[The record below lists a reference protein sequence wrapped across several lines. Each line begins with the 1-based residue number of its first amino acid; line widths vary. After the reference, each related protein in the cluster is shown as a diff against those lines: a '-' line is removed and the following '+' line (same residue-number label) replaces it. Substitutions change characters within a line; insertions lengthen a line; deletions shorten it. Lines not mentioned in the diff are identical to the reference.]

1 VKRQKRTLDS
11 LVKPEIKQK
20 EGLLRRRRKEK
31 VEKMI
36 DFDLNERIDQDKF
49 FWKRKKKKRA

>member
-1 VKRQKRTLDS
+1 MKRQKRTLDS